1 MGGLEYM
8 NELIAW
14 FEGSTWTFID
24 ALITCL
30 TLVLVFYNWYIVY
43 RQSRPVQIV
52 LKNDDTTHILA
63 TVMRK
68 HLTRAEVL
76 GILGQFQLDST
87 QRYNIKYLST
97 SRFYNSVID
106 AQNDRSNQI
115 VIQMDEEEFSYF
127 VEN

>member
-1 MGGLEYM
+1 MSEFM
-8 NELIAW
+8 AW
-14 FEGSTWTFID
+14 FGGIVWTFID
-24 ALITCL
+24 AIVTSL
-30 TLVLVFYNWYIVY
+30 TLGLVLYNWYIVY

-52 LKNDDTTHILA
+52 LNNNDTIHNLA

-76 GILGQFQLDST
+76 GMLGQFQLDST

-97 SRFYNSVID
+97 SQFYDSVIN

-115 VIQMDEEEFSYF
+115 VIHLDDKEFGYF
-127 VEN
+127 VES